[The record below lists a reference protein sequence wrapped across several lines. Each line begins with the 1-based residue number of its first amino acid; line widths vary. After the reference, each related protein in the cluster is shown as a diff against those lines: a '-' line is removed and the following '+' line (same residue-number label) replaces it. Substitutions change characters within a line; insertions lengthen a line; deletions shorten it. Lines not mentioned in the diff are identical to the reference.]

1 MSITNILVPFDG
13 SSYSIKAFNVALDIA
28 KKHGAKI
35 NVMTCLEKANLGAW
49 YINKS
54 INKKII
60 KDARKFATGFLLK
73 LEKKANDAGVLFS
86 FQIPET
92 KSISK
97 QIVTFANSKK
107 IDLIVIGS
115 HGRTRFS
122 QFLLGSVS
130 NNVSQYAKCPVL
142 IIK

>member
-1 MSITNILVPFDG
+1 MPITNILVPFDG
-13 SSYSIKAFNVALDIA
+13 SPYSIKAFNVALDIA

-49 YINKS
+49 YINKNF
-54 INKKII
+54 NKKII

-73 LEKKANDAGVLFS
+73 LEKKAKDAGVLFS

-92 KSISK
+92 KSIST

-115 HGRTRFS
+115 HGRTGFS

-130 NNVSQYAKCPVL
+130 NNVSQSARCPVL

>member
-1 MSITNILVPFDG
+1 MPITNILVPFDG
-13 SSYSIKAFNVALDIA
+13 SPYSIKAFNVALDIA

-49 YINKS
+49 YINKN
-54 INKKII
+54 INKKIT
-60 KDARKFATGFLLK
+60 KDARKFATSFLLK
-73 LEKKANDAGVLFS
+73 LEKKAKDVGVLFS

-97 QIVTFANSKK
+97 QIVNFANSKK

-115 HGRTRFS
+115 HGRTGFS

-130 NNVSQYAKCPVL
+130 NNVSQSARCPVL

>member
-13 SSYSIKAFNVALDIA
+13 SSYSIKAFNVAVDIA

-49 YINKS
+49 YINKN

-97 QIVTFANSKK
+97 QIVNFANSKN
-107 IDLIVIGS
+107 IDLIVMGS
-115 HGRTRFS
+115 HGRTGFS

-130 NNVSQYAKCPVL
+130 NNVSQSARCPVL